1 MAAEDESRSLEY
13 TSTWIV
19 ASVCSVIV
27 LVSFAAERGLHRLG
41 KVLTMWWTFC
51 FFYGSIWQS
60 PPLSSNGYNSLLRLG
75 SLISGALSSRMDIT
89 LSNIIFFSS
98 FKESLYY
105 TTFFFLSIIFF
116 PSFKRFQTLD
126 H

>member
-27 LVSFAAERGLHRLG
+27 LVSFAGERGLHRLG
-41 KVLTMWWTFC
+41 KVLTIWWTFC
-51 FFYGSIWQS
+51 FFCGSI
-60 PPLSSNGYNSLLRLG
+60 SSHGYNSLLRLG

-105 TTFFFLSIIFF
+105 TTFFFLSIIFL